1 MQRNHET
8 GEPTLDDLYEQAQLE
23 AAELVGPNAHEYEDL
38 VESIF
43 ERLCGA

>member
-1 MQRNHET
+1 MQNQET
-8 GEPTLDDLYEQAQLE
+8 LDQQMDDLYEQAQLE
-23 AAELVGPNAHEYEDL
+23 AAELVGPNSYEYEDL